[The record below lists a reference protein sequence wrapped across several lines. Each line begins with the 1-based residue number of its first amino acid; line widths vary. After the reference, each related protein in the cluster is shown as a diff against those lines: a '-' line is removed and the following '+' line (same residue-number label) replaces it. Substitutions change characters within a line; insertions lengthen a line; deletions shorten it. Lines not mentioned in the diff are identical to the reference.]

1 MGADT
6 LEQVNNIGA
15 ETAQSGTPPT
25 SPRKKGN
32 PKLQNW
38 LLGFSFSWLPVLS
51 WPLAVLVR
59 TGDIAQCVS
68 LIFVDASII
77 YIGVSLLVSA
87 MNDLGPNDDGRRKF
101 YTFILATAAMVYAII
116 NFIQKSSDQN
126 TVNVTALTVMNLIFL
141 VTPLICGLH
150 QYLQKAGG

>member
-1 MGADT
+1 MSANT

-15 ETAQSGTPPT
+15 ETAQSGAPPI

-59 TGDIAQCVS
+59 TGDIIQFLS

-87 MNDLGPNDDGRRKF
+87 MNDLGPNDNGRRRF
-101 YTFILATAAMVYAII
+101 YTSILAAAAMVYAII
-116 NFIQKSSDQN
+116 NF
-126 TVNVTALTVMNLIFL
+126 M
-141 VTPLICGLH
+141 
-150 QYLQKAGG
+150 

>member
-1 MGADT
+1 MSAGT
-6 LEQVNNIGA
+6 LAQLNNIGA
-15 ETAQSGTPPT
+15 ETTQSGAPSVPPQ
-25 SPRKKGN
+25 KKSN

-59 TGDIAQCVS
+59 TGDVIQCLS

-87 MNDLGPNDDGRRKF
+87 MNDLEPGDDGRRKC
-101 YTFILATAAMVYAII
+101 YTFILAAAAMVYAII

-126 TVNVTALTVMNLIFL
+126 TVNTTVLTVMNFVFL

-150 QYLQKAGG
+150 QYLRKTEG

>member
-1 MGADT
+1 MSANT

-15 ETAQSGTPPT
+15 ETAQSGAPPI

-59 TGDIAQCVS
+59 TGDIIQFLS

-87 MNDLGPNDDGRRKF
+87 MNDLGPNDNGRRRF
-101 YTFILATAAMVYAII
+101 YTFILAAAAMVYAII
-116 NFIQKSSDQN
+116 NFMQKSSDQN
-126 TVNVTALTVMNLIFL
+126 TVNVTVITIMNLVFL

-150 QYLQKAGG
+150 QYLQKTEG